1 MFKINECKKL
11 MKKCKHCNKVKMV
24 KYFRKQKD
32 CIDGYRNKCKE
43 CSTKIYTYTC
53 QYCGKEFKGDSK
65 KPKYCSRK
73 CMGLANSNSLIIQ
86 CEQCGKEIKIKPS
99 LYKTAEH
106 HFCSLKCRSLYKSI
120 NESGKNNINYKR
132 ITFKCEICGKEVN
145 QIESHYNK
153 CSHHY
158 CSKECSNKGWTL
170 HYSGENNP
178 LYGKKRPDML
188 GENNP
193 SWNKDLSDEDRIH
206 KRISEELKKWKNT
219 VLERDNYT
227 CQITGKRGGEL
238 NVHHLN
244 GYHWDKENRTNVDNG
259 ITLSKEI
266 HELFHHIYGYKNN
279 TKEQFEEFKQRYINK
294 EFKEV
299 I

>member
-1 MFKINECKKL
+1 MCDYCRKPIKLAKSRIKK
-11 MKKCKHCNKVKMV
+11 
-24 KYFRKQKD
+24 
-32 CIDGYRNKCKE
+32 
-43 CSTKIYTYTC
+43 
-53 QYCGKEFKGDSK
+53 
-65 KPKYCSRK
+65 
-73 CMGLANSNSLIIQ
+73 SN
-86 CEQCGKEIKIKPS
+86 
-99 LYKTAEH
+99 H

-170 HYSGENNP
+170 HYSGKNNP
-178 LYGKKRPDML
+178 LYGRKRPDML

-193 SWNKDLSDEDRIH
+193 SWNKELSDEDRQDRRLIEGY
-206 KRISEELKKWKNT
+206 RPFIVSVLK
-219 VLERDNYT
+219 RDNYT
-227 CQITGKRGGEL
+227 CQITGKRGGDL

-244 GYHWDKENRTNVDNG
+244 CFSDYEEGRMDLDNC

-266 HELFHHIYGYKNN
+266 HRLFHKIYGNKHN
-279 TKEQFEEFKQRYINK
+279 TKEQFEEFKHRYHNG